1 MGSAHT
7 FSCLSIALCWLSLT
21 SAARFDTH
29 DPPAYDETIW
39 TRTGGVFQLPVPRQL
54 WASVAKLDVAP
65 DASSSS
71 LLGPY
76 SPALIKQMV
85 QQR

>member
-1 MGSAHT
+1 MGSSHAL
-7 FSCLSIALCWLSLT
+7 SCLLVAISWLSIG

-39 TRTGGVFQLPVPRQL
+39 TRTGGVFQLPVPRKF
-54 WASVAKLDVAP
+54 WAFVLKLDVAQ

-76 SPALIKQMV
+76 SPALIKQMA